1 MALEGIRVVK
11 RSPLYPTNNPQVKSR
26 LQGSCVQSL
35 EPRRLCSTYYV
46 SPTGDDSR
54 TGLDSAHAWRTVAKV
69 NAIAFQPGDQILFQ
83 RGGVW
88 HEALSASSSGTA
100 SQPITYADYGSTSQ
114 PNPLFMGSDPLD
126 TSGFAPLAG
135 SSSTYTLSTSTAI
148 NWVYDNH
155 NFLREAPDVTATND
169 PTTNINW
176 VNSTIGSWY
185 LNGGTL
191 YVNVGGPLA
200 GHTLTAAVRDDEV
213 SAFSK
218 SNLVFDNLDVT
229 ETAKDAAGYGFR
241 MQFDSNITIENCNA
255 TLCGKHH
262 FGVIDTT
269 GFLGQNLTAQQA
281 PPDLGFGG
289 ASAYVSFSDN
299 NGGRQGDTSR
309 WINCSWSNPNGP
321 YAVFITHG
329 DPGAI
334 GSVYLQNLTSS
345 GWGTGILC
353 YGTGPAEQITI
364 VGGQMDQGVIEIDAD
379 NAVVDGVHL
388 TNTSASVTLNGA
400 NDIARNC
407 VFDNIQPYPYA
418 GVNGGIVVNGTN
430 DTITGNVFRFD
441 NSPGPAIN
449 IMNANTNTT
458 IHGNVFDCPT
468 PIWQLFNGTSTIDC
482 DRNVYRT
489 GISMESGDIQ
499 HTNAVSW
506 SQWQALGRDLN
517 SLTIP
522 QGGFSY
528 GSLQLGGPSAGMST
542 LGIVPQGPGNVL
554 VAQTPLGDTNLDGRV
569 NVSDLANFA
578 GNFGRT
584 VAGIGWLNG
593 DFDYDGRVT
602 VSDLADIAAAFG
614 QQSSVATAVTA
625 TADVGSARSSP
636 NPPAPLDIATGNVR
650 SQSSDDRAF
659 SNIDALFHDLPT
671 IE

>member
-1 MALEGIRVVK
+1 MRLLFFPSSNRRE
-11 RSPLYPTNNPQVKSR
+11 RSGQR
-26 LQGSCVQSL
+26 LNYVHAL
-35 EPRRLCSTYYV
+35 EPRRLLSAYYV
-46 SPTGDDSR
+46 SPAGDDNQS
-54 TGLDSAHAWRTVAKV
+54 GLDLAHAWRTVAKV
-69 NAIAFQPGDQILFQ
+69 NATAFQPGDQILFQ

-88 HEALSASSSGTA
+88 HEALSASSSGTV
-100 SQPITYADYGSTSQ
+100 SQPITFADYGSSSQ
-114 PNPLFMGSDPLD
+114 PNPLFIGSDPLD
-126 TSGFAPLAG
+126 TGAFAPLAG

-155 NFLREAPDVTATND
+155 DFLREAPDVTASND

-176 VNSTIGSWY
+176 VNSTTGSWY
-185 LNGGTL
+185 FTGTTL
-191 YVNVGGPLA
+191 YVNVGGPLT

-218 SNLVFDNLDVT
+218 SNLVFDDLDVT

-269 GFLGQNLTAQQA
+269 GFLGENLTAQQA

-309 WINCSWSNPNGP
+309 WINCSWANPNGP

-364 VGGQMDQGVIEIDAD
+364 VGGQIDQGVIEIDAD
-379 NAVVDGVHL
+379 NAVVNGVHL
-388 TNTSASVTLNGA
+388 TNTSASITLNGA
-400 NDIARNC
+400 NDVVRNC

-418 GVNGGIVVNGTN
+418 GVNGGIVVNGSN

-449 IMNANTNTT
+449 IMNGNTNTT

-468 PIWQLFNGTSTIDC
+468 PIWQMFNGTSTIDC

-489 GISMESGDIQ
+489 GISMESGDIL
-499 HTNAVSW
+499 HTDAVSW
-506 SQWQALGRDLN
+506 SQWQSQGRDLN

-522 QGGFSY
+522 PGGFSY
-528 GSLQLGGPSAGMST
+528 GSLQLSGPNTAMST
-542 LGIVPQGPGNVL
+542 LGIVQQAPGSVL
-554 VAQTPLGDTNLDGRV
+554 VAQTLFGDTNLDGKV
-569 NVSDLANFA
+569 NVVDLANFA

-584 VAGIGWLNG
+584 LAGIGWLAG
-593 DFDYDGRVT
+593 DFDYDGRVSI
-602 VSDLADIAAAFG
+602 SDLADLAAAFG
-614 QQSSVATAVTA
+614 QQVSITAEVAGSSVQNEPAV
-625 TADVGSARSSP
+625 
-636 NPPAPLDIATGNVR
+636 PAAIPASNQLISNDENFAHIDPLV
-650 SQSSDDRAF
+650 
-659 SNIDALFHDLPT
+659 DAISLLD
-671 IE
+671 